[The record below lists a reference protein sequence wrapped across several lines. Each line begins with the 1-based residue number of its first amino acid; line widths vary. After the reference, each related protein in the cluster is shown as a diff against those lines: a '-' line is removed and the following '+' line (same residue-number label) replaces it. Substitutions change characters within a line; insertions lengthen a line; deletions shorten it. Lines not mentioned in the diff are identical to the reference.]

1 MELISRKELR
11 DKMFHEAFETD
22 SDMQKWESG
31 CWIRYKLFEEI
42 LNEMPIIE
50 SRPQGVWIDYTDSRL
65 DIDDWYRKDGVS
77 IFCKCSNCGNLEMR
91 ATRVNYNFCTNCGA
105 DMRGEE

>member
-31 CWIRYKLFEEI
+31 CWIRYKLFKKI
-42 LNEMPIIE
+42 LDDMPIIE
-50 SRPQGVWIDYTDSRL
+50 SRPKGKWIDKHAAY
-65 DIDDWYRKDGVS
+65 YE
-77 IFCKCSNCGNLEMR
+77 CSNCEEW
-91 ATRVNYNFCTNCGA
+91 VNKSDAHKYCTYCGA